1 MPKMLLKKGDSLKR
15 INNSEYVIED
25 EITIGGQDH
34 FYLEGQISLVIPD
47 EDNKFTVWSSTQ
59 HPTEVQHCV
68 ANVLGI
74 SQAKVTQKLDA

>member
-1 MPKMLLKKGDSLKR
+1 MPKMLLKKGDSLKK

-47 EDNKFTVWSSTQ
+47 EDNKFTVWSLHNIPQRFNT
-59 HPTEVQHCV
+59 V
-68 ANVLGI
+68 
-74 SQAKVTQKLDA
+74 SQMY